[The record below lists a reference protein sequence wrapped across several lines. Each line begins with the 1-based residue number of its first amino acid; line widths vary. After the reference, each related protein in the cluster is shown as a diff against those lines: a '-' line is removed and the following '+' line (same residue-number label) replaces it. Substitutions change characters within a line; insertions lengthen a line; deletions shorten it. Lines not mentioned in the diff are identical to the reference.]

1 MNRFVISAAAAAM
14 IFAGSPCGAVSLWGH
29 AKAPAPAPVAAPV
42 EAAANDALVAEIETA
57 LKEER
62 RVDATAL
69 LNRALLGGGGDPR
82 LMVLL
87 GETSLARNDYEGA
100 LAAFRQVPGDSAS
113 HWRARQGEGLTLSI
127 LGRSEAAIGALQE
140 AVAKD
145 PSLWRAWN
153 GLGSEYDRRH
163 DWARAEA
170 AYAQAL
176 QASNGDALVLNN
188 RGFSRMLQGRPDE
201 AAADLV
207 SALEKSPNLAAAR
220 GNLRLAIA
228 LQGEYGRAAAK
239 GGGDDPAAL
248 LNNAGFGA
256 ILRGDYGKAVAL
268 LDQAGQAR
276 GAYYPLASENRKLA
290 LSLQT
295 HAPAPASVG
304 AGDGN

>member
-1 MNRFVISAAAAAM
+1 MNRLVIGVAAAAM
-14 IFAGSPCGAVSLWGH
+14 IFAASPCGAASFWGRAKTPPPPTLAVS
-29 AKAPAPAPVAAPV
+29 V
-42 EAAANDALVAEIETA
+42 ESAANDALVAEIETA
-57 LKEER
+57 LKEGR

-82 LMVLL
+82 FMVLL
-87 GETSLARNDYEGA
+87 GEASLARNDYEGA
-100 LAAFRQVPGDSAS
+100 LAAFRQVPGDGAT

-127 LGRSEAAIGALQE
+127 LGRSEAAIVALRE
-140 AVAKD
+140 AATQD

-163 DWARAEA
+163 DWTRAEA
-170 AYAQAL
+170 AYTQAL
-176 QASNGDALVLNN
+176 QASNGDAWVLNN
-188 RGFSRMLQGRPDE
+188 RGFSRLLQGRLSE

-207 SALEKSPNLAAAR
+207 NALEKRPDLAAAR

-256 ILRGDYGKAVAL
+256 ILRGDYEKAVAL

-290 LSLQT
+290 LSLKT
-295 HAPAPASVG
+295 HAPLGV
-304 AGDGN
+304 GDGN

>member
-1 MNRFVISAAAAAM
+1 MNRLVIGVAAAAL
-14 IFAGSPCGAVSLWGH
+14 IFAASPGVAASFWAR
-29 AKAPAPAPVAAPV
+29 AKTPPAPTLTAPV

-57 LKEER
+57 LKEGR

-69 LNRALLGGGGDPR
+69 LNRALLSGGGDPR
-82 LMVLL
+82 FMLLL
-87 GETSLARNDYEGA
+87 GEASLTRNDYEGA
-100 LAAFRQVPGDSAS
+100 LAAFRQVSGDGAT
-113 HWRARQGEGLTLSI
+113 HWRARQGEGLALSI
-127 LGRSEAAIGALQE
+127 LGRSEAAIAALQE

-145 PSLWRAWN
+145 PGLWRAWN
-153 GLGSEYDRRH
+153 GLGSEYDRRR
-163 DWARAEA
+163 DWSRAEA
-170 AYAQAL
+170 AYGQAL
-176 QASNGDALVLNN
+176 RASNGDAWVLNN
-188 RGFSRMLQGRPDE
+188 RGFSRLLQGRSNE

-207 SALEKSPNLAAAR
+207 NALEKRPDLAAAR

-228 LQGEYGRAAAK
+228 LQGEYGRASAK

-256 ILRGDYGKAVAL
+256 ILRGDYEKAVAL

-290 LSLQT
+290 LSLKSQ
-295 HAPAPASVG
+295 APVG

>member
-1 MNRFVISAAAAAM
+1 MNRLTIGAAAAVM
-14 IFAGSPCGAVSLWGH
+14 ILAASPCGAASFWGR
-29 AKAPAPAPVAAPV
+29 AKAPPAPTIATSV
-42 EAAANDALVAEIETA
+42 ESAANDALVADIDTA
-57 LKEER
+57 LKEGR

-69 LNRALLGGGGDPR
+69 LNRALLGGGSGDPR

-87 GETSLARNDYEGA
+87 GEANLSRNDYEGA
-100 LAAFRQVPGDSAS
+100 LAAFRQVPGDGAS
-113 HWRARQGEGLTLSI
+113 HWRARQGEGLALSI
-127 LGRSEAAIGALQE
+127 LGRSDAAIAVLQE

-145 PSLWRAWN
+145 PGLWRAWN

-163 DWARAEA
+163 DWTRAEA

-176 QASNGDALVLNN
+176 QASDGDAWVLNN
-188 RGFSRMLQGRPDE
+188 RGFSRLLQGRLDE

-207 SALEKSPNLAAAR
+207 KALEKRPDLAAAR

-256 ILRGDYGKAVAL
+256 ILRGDYDKAIAL

-295 HAPAPASVG
+295 HAPAG

>member
-1 MNRFVISAAAAAM
+1 MNRLVIGVAAAAL
-14 IFAGSPCGAVSLWGH
+14 IFAASPGVAASFWGR
-29 AKAPAPAPVAAPV
+29 AKTPPTPTVAAPV
-42 EAAANDALVAEIETA
+42 DAAANDALAAEIETA
-57 LKEER
+57 LKEGR

-69 LNRALLGGGGDPR
+69 LNRALLSGGRDPR
-82 LMVLL
+82 FMVLL

-100 LAAFRQVPGDSAS
+100 LAAFRQVSGDGAA
-113 HWRARQGEGLTLSI
+113 HWRARQGEGLALSI
-127 LGRSEAAIGALQE
+127 LGRSEAAIIALQE

-145 PSLWRAWN
+145 PGLWRAWN

-163 DWARAEA
+163 DWSRAEA
-170 AYAQAL
+170 AYGQAL
-176 QASNGDALVLNN
+176 QASNGDAWVLNN
-188 RGFSRMLQGRPDE
+188 RGFSRLLQGRPSE

-207 SALEKSPNLAAAR
+207 NALEKRPDLAAAR

-228 LQGEYGRAAAK
+228 LQGEYGRASAK
-239 GGGDDPAAL
+239 GGGEDPAAL

-256 ILRGDYGKAVAL
+256 ILRGDYEKAVTL

-290 LSLQT
+290 LSLKSQ
-295 HAPAPASVG
+295 APIG

>member
-1 MNRFVISAAAAAM
+1 MNRLAIGAAAAVM
-14 IFAGSPCGAVSLWGH
+14 ILAASPCGAASFWGH
-29 AKAPAPAPVAAPV
+29 AKAAPTPTPATSI
-42 EAAANDALVAEIETA
+42 EAAANDALVADIDTA
-57 LKEER
+57 LKEGR

-82 LMVLL
+82 FMVLL
-87 GETSLARNDYEGA
+87 GEASLSRDDYEGA
-100 LAAFRQVPGDSAS
+100 LAAFRQVPGDGAS
-113 HWRARQGEGLTLSI
+113 HWRARQGEGLALSI
-127 LGRSEAAIGALQE
+127 LGRSDAAI
-140 AVAKD
+140 AVLREVVSKD

-163 DWARAEA
+163 DWTRAEA

-176 QASNGDALVLNN
+176 QASDGDAWVLNN
-188 RGFSRMLQGRPDE
+188 RGFSRLLQGRLDE
-201 AAADLV
+201 AATDLV
-207 SALEKSPNLAAAR
+207 KALEKRPDLAAAR

-256 ILRGDYGKAVAL
+256 ILRGDYDKAIAL

-295 HAPAPASVG
+295 HGPVG